1 MHFCPQRLH
10 EFKSKIRDVTTS
22 CNRPM
27 HSKFSILLI
36 TTLLTAGKLNN
47 STGAVVTSPSA
58 EKHLHTISTT
68 AASHCVGSETNN
80 VTLSTFFF
88 CAQILLLS
96 IWLVLLVYFSNIHKQ
111 VSAALTKAKPPS
123 AGQSSAQ
130 APAGPKPSRPSL
142 SLLNT
147 CRQKTYCAFDPLH
160 KNKKCT
166 CSGKPDFSLILLAQA
181 LEGC

>member
-1 MHFCPQRLH
+1 MNLSPRFVMSRLH
-10 EFKSKIRDVTTS
+10 VIDQCIRRNSVL
-22 CNRPM
+22 
-27 HSKFSILLI
+27 KFSILLI

-58 EKHLHTISTT
+58 KKHLHTTSTT

-96 IWLVLLVYFSNIHKQ
+96 IWLVLLVYFSNLHKQ

-147 CRQKTYCAFDPLH
+147 CRQKNVLCF
-160 KNKKCT
+160 
-166 CSGKPDFSLILLAQA
+166 
-181 LEGC
+181 